1 MFALENRRALVAA
14 WVGIEPTTHGL
25 TVRCTTSVLP
35 SIHQKADV
43 LPISHCAL
51 HCKLKVT
58 TNVQM
63 RLHGIYTVAEAF
75 LRLQQVQELVPLSK
89 GEIYARIREGKFPN
103 QIRLSHK
110 VAVWRK
116 TEVEAWME
124 EQK

>member
-1 MFALENRRALVAA
+1 
-14 WVGIEPTTHGL
+14 
-25 TVRCTTSVLP
+25 
-35 SIHQKADV
+35 
-43 LPISHCAL
+43 
-51 HCKLKVT
+51 
-58 TNVQM
+58 M